1 MSNNLVLTTSKGVTQ
16 KHCFTK
22 FLHDKLDP
30 ELYIFLQ
37 KIKIVAITDLF
48 R

>member
-37 KIKIVAITDLF
+37 QIKIVAITDLF